1 VRKKPT
7 AAAFFSPRKVGPH
20 HGFRLGNKIRD
31 EDINRRV
38 IDHHNLLVQL
48 LGQAENIIN
57 HFPSSKAKDARGT
70 HYIMTTVEGG
80 PLARLSQTW
89 LYPAAE
95 F

>member
-1 VRKKPT
+1 MTLLQRTLPVLLASTMDAMK
-7 AAAFFSPRKVGPH
+7 
-20 HGFRLGNKIRD
+20 GFYD
-31 EDINRRV
+31 EV
-38 IDHHNLLVQL
+38 SL
-48 LGQAENIIN
+48 A
-57 HFPSSKAKDARGT
+57 KAKDARGT